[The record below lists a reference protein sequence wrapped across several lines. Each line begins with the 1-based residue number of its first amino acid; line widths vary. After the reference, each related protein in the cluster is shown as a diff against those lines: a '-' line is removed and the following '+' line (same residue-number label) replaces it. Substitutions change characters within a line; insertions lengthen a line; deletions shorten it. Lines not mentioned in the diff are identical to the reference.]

1 MKNKVYLVSQVEVF
15 EMDTMY
21 TSFKLFNDINIAK
34 AYFDTLVND
43 FKINALERYECE
55 IDELSDYLY
64 DIHEDKYF
72 FSAIADSDI
81 TEIKTELKEME
92 IY

>member
-1 MKNKVYLVSQVEVF
+1 MKNKIYLVSQVEVL
-15 EMDTMY
+15 EMDTMN

-43 FKINALERYECE
+43 FKINALELYECK
-55 IDELSDYLY
+55 IDELSGYLY
-64 DIHEDKYF
+64 GIYEDKYL
-72 FSAIADSDI
+72 FSAIADRDI
-81 TEIKTELKEME
+81 TEIKIELKEME